1 MYVESYLRRDHREKD
16 WGRFWPVAVLVLL
29 FAIAFFVDK
38 TGLVGGIFAEKAHAE
53 DTIQAKDVHTEYGA
67 CQYLKQHP
75 GSITNASSL
84 NCHG

>member
-38 TGLVGGIFAEKAHAE
+38 TGLVGGIFAEKAQAE
-53 DTIQAKDVHTEYGA
+53 ATIKASDVHTPFGA
-67 CQYLKQHP
+67 CAYLKQNP
-75 GSITNASSL
+75 GSIINVSKL
-84 NCHG
+84 NCV